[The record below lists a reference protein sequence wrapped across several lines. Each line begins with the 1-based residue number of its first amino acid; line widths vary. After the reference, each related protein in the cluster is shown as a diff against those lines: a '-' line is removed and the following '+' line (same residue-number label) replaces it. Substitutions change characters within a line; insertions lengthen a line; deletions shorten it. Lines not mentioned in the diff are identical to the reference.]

1 MGGIETVLENK
12 ARYISFE
19 DNLLLPSLFGEQ
31 DKHLLKIEEKLN
43 VTLTSRGNIV
53 SISGNNDDVARA
65 EKILQLL
72 YRKLEKGSEIDMSDV
87 DAALRMV
94 DAPVAANTVV
104 SSPAKKLK
112 ESLFD
117 EQIVIKTAK
126 KHVIPHSNRQKDYI
140 KLLFAK
146 ELVFASG
153 PAGTGKTYLA
163 VAIAV
168 SMFLNHKVERIV
180 LVRPAVEAGEK
191 IGFLPGNMK
200 EKVDPYMQ
208 PLYDALY
215 DMLPAEKVQKYI
227 ENHIIEIAPLAF
239 MRGRTLRDAFIILD
253 EAQNATPTQMKM
265 FLTRMGENSRMV
277 INGDLSQ
284 VDLPNN
290 VQSGLDDALNK
301 LRGIDEIGHVHF
313 HEDDIVRHSLVAKIV
328 KAYRDS

>member
-1 MGGIETVLENK
+1 MGGIETILENK
-12 ARYISFE
+12 AKYISFE
-19 DNLLLPSLFGEQ
+19 DNSLLPSLFGEQ
-31 DKHLLKIEEKLN
+31 DKNLTKIEEKLN

-53 SISGNNDDVARA
+53 SISGKTADVVRA
-65 EKILQLL
+65 EKILQSL
-72 YRKLEKGSEIDMSDV
+72 YHKLEKGADVDMSDV

-94 DAPVAANTVV
+94 DGHAETVTAT
-104 SSPAKKLK
+104 PAKKNK

-140 KLLFAK
+140 KMLFAK

-163 VAIAV
+163 VAIGV

-227 ENHIIEIAPLAF
+227 ETHVIEIAPLAF

-284 VDLPNN
+284 IDLPPNA
-290 VQSGLDDALNK
+290 QSGLDDALNK
-301 LRGIDEIGHVHF
+301 LRDIDEIGHVHF
-313 HEDDIVRHSLVAKIV
+313 SEDDIVRHSLVAKIV